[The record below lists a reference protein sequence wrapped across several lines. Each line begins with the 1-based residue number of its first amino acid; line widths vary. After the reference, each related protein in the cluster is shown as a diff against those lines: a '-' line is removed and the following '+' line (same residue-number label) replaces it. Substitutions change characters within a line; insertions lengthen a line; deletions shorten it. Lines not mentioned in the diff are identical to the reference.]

1 MISTGNKS
9 EFGQPLF
16 KCEECKNEFT
26 VTYALFK
33 SELCWSCYQ
42 DWNA

>member
-1 MISTGNKS
+1 MIKTGNFS

-16 KCEECKNEFT
+16 KCEECGCEET
-26 VTYALFK
+26 CTYTLFK

-42 DWNA
+42 DFKA

>member
-1 MISTGNKS
+1 MIKTGNFS

-16 KCEECKNEFT
+16 KCEECNGEHT
-26 VTYALFK
+26 VTYTLFK

-42 DWNA
+42 DFKA